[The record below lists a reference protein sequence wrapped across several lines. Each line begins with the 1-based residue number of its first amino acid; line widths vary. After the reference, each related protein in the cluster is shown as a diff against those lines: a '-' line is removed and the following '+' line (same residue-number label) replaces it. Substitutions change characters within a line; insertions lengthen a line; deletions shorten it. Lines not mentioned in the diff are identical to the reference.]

1 MRNIPRRRQLYRT
14 CSCQRT
20 IIFQCQNVT
29 LLANIWFRLLFYEL
43 AVRAFHLTI
52 AWFHIVNLLKE
63 QCCHSLFGI
72 DNINEAMLQISVLFS
87 CCLLMVFCKFKC
99 INTLNMWLLWRKIYA
114 SNMIWFFTDL
124 LSFKLRLCVAD
135 KFRLSYDLWKMF
147 KAFIQ

>member
-1 MRNIPRRRQLYRT
+1 MVIHIT
-14 CSCQRT
+14 CIIFHEDGNFIELAAVKQT

-29 LLANIWFRLLFYEL
+29 LLASIWFRLLFYEL
-43 AVRAFHLTI
+43 AVRNFRLTI
-52 AWFHIVNLLKE
+52 AWFIL
-63 QCCHSLFGI
+63 CCHVLFGI

-124 LSFKLRLCVAD
+124 LSFKLRLCVTD